1 MATASLPLNE
11 LTGRFE
17 YTGTRD
23 YTPFAAIP
31 VSLTFIDDVLG
42 GLPRM
47 RRYNKQLLAAACKL
61 LLRRWRTCSLVSEA
75 CKPFPSEF
83 DCLAAA
89 VDTGLHERMHVQR
102 SAAPARPCAGIR

>member
-1 MATASLPLNE
+1 MVTASLSLNDW
-11 LTGRFE
+11 TGRFE

-31 VSLTFIDDVLG
+31 VSLSFIDDVLG

-89 VDTGLHERMHVQR
+89 CRH
-102 SAAPARPCAGIR
+102 RPP